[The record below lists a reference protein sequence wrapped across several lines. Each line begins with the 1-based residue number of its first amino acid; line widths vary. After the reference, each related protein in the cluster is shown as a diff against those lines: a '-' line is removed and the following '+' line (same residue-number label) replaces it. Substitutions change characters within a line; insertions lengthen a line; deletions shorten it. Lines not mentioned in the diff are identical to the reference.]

1 MNLATNYLGLELV
14 HPLMVGASPL
24 SDDLDQVRRLED
36 AGSSAIVMHSL
47 FEEQI
52 ELEQV
57 ASMHV
62 FDTAMDAHPEAT
74 SYLPSPDTF
83 VLGPDEYVEQV
94 RRVRECV
101 AVPVIASLNGT
112 HAGRWLDYA
121 VAIEEAG
128 ASALEL
134 NNYQIVGDPS
144 YAGAQVEDELV
155 TMVQDLKQRIT
166 IPIAVKLAP
175 FYSSLANLAV
185 RLDEAGADGL
195 ILFNRFLLPDV
206 DPEEL
211 QVERALHL
219 SRPYELPLRLTWLAL
234 LYGRTQAS
242 LAATGGVH
250 SGKDAVKA
258 LSCGADVVQVVSR
271 VLSRGADE
279 FASILQQFKDWLE
292 ENEYESLEDLR
303 GALSV
308 DRCPDP
314 DAYRRVNYIRIL
326 QSWRVGDQPDRPPEP
341 ASTGSGAD

>member
-1 MNLATNYLGLELV
+1 MNLATNYLGLELQ

-62 FDTAMDAHPEAT
+62 FDAAMDAHPEAT
-74 SYLPSPDTF
+74 SYLPSADTF

-94 RRVRECV
+94 RRIRECV
-101 AVPVIASLNGT
+101 SVPVIASLNGT
-112 HAGRWLDYA
+112 HAGRWLNYA
-121 VAIEEAG
+121 VAIEQAG
-128 ASALEL
+128 ASAIEL
-134 NNYQIVGDPS
+134 NNYQIAADPGFT
-144 YAGAQVEDELV
+144 GAQIEDELV
-155 TMVQDLKQRIT
+155 SMVRNLKRRVT

-175 FYSSLANLAV
+175 FYSSLANLAT

-211 QVERALHL
+211 SVQRALHL
-219 SRPYELPLRLTWLAL
+219 SRPDELPLRLTWLAL
-234 LYGRTQAS
+234 LYERTRAS

-250 SGKDAVKA
+250 SGQDVVKA
-258 LSCGADVVQVVSR
+258 VVCGADVVQMVSR
-271 VLSRGADE
+271 ILSRGAE
-279 FASILQQFKDWLE
+279 EVGTILQQFTQWLE
-292 ENEYESLEDLR
+292 EHEYESLDDLR

-326 QSWRVGDQPDRPPEP
+326 QSWQSENGDRLPPRGGAGS
-341 ASTGSGAD
+341 ASD